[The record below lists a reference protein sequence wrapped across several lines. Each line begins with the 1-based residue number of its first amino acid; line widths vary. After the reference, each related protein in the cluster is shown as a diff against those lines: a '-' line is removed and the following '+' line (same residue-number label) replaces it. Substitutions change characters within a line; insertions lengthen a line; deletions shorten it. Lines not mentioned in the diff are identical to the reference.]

1 MAYSQIISIPQ
12 NSRGFFLRERD
23 TMTAEL
29 DITLK
34 FPRGRGNMH
43 GDYQDMI
50 VSGSGPSKIRAAM
63 PKIRSILE
71 HADQQYHDFCVRRD
85 ARKGRARNYQ
95 QKAQAPTNANSDKA
109 CPKKAPNA
117 FAALDGLFEQEQE
130 QRKVDDAIFAAK
142 QRVDDAIANGTAPKP
157 IPVKVAP
164 MNFAAALSTPKK
176 VSFANSVVAPK
187 VRINVV
193 VPKSNSNKFVASR
206 SPSPEPKYYFPGEDY
221 SDTIEWFDWSEEA

>member
-1 MAYSQIISIPQ
+1 MPYTETISIPQ

-23 TMTAEL
+23 AINSEYG
-29 DITLK
+29 ISLK

-50 VSGSGPSKIRAAM
+50 VSASGHSKVRAAM

-71 HADQQYHDFCVRRD
+71 HANEQYREFCIRRD
-85 ARKGRARNYQ
+85 ARKGRARNYVS
-95 QKAQAPTNANSDKA
+95 KAQPPSSSKTISNAVQKPINS
-109 CPKKAPNA
+109 

-130 QRKVDDAIFAAK
+130 QRKIDDAILADQK
-142 QRVDDAIANGTAPKP
+142 RMDDAIANGTVPKP
-157 IPVKVAP
+157 CSSKTAP
-164 MNFAAALSTPKK
+164 MNFAAALSKPKK

-206 SPSPEPKYYFPGEDY
+206 SPSPEPKYHFPGEDY
-221 SDTIEWFDWSEEA
+221 SDPVEWFDWSEEA